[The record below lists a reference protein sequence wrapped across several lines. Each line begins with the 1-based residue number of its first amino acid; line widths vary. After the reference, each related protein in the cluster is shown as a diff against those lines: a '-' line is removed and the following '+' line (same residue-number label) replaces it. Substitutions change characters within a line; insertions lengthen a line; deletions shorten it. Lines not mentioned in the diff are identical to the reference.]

1 MCKWF
6 KYGIF
11 VLAVVLFSIP
21 AWSMGP
27 EHEHEGG
34 VKGLTE
40 RLEKVE
46 NALEKAGITFSG
58 AVEAEAT
65 YVDEDGET
73 ETSDLVLATVELGV
87 DINPAKHVSGHV
99 LFLFEE
105 DDTED
110 VTVDEGFI
118 RLDGEDVIPFYL
130 NVGRLYVPFGYFES
144 HFISDPLTLELAETQ
159 ESAVVAGYSTD
170 MFEISIG
177 LFNGDVNE
185 TDDEDDH
192 IDDLV
197 ASAMFTLPEN
207 NTFGLMVGASYI
219 NNISESD
226 TLEGEDGVD
235 SDINTIAENVGGFS
249 AFISASLY
257 EKLFLEV
264 EYVTALDS
272 FEAEELGFD
281 GGNRME
287 PSAYNIELAYL
298 LTDDIELALR
308 YAGSSDAG
316 DLLPEKQYGAVVNWS
331 FLDGVSLGLEIQ
343 HGEFDTP
350 TDSDVLTM
358 TAQLALDF

>member
-1 MCKWF
+1 MSKF

-11 VLAVVLFSIP
+11 ILAVVLFSIP
-21 AWSMGP
+21 AWSMEP
-27 EHEHEGG
+27 AHEHEGG

-40 RLEKVE
+40 RIEKVE
-46 NALEKAGITFSG
+46 TALEQAGITFSG
-58 AVEAEAT
+58 AVEVEAS
-65 YVDEDGET
+65 YVDEDGEN
-73 ETSDLVLATVELGV
+73 ETSDLTLATVELGV
-87 DINPAKHVSGHV
+87 DINPVKHVSGHV

-130 NVGRLYVPFGYFES
+130 NIGRLYVPFGYFES

-159 ESAVVAGYSTD
+159 ESAVVAGYATD

-185 TDDEDDH
+185 TDDDDDH
-192 IDDLV
+192 IDNLV
-197 ASAMFTLPEN
+197 AGAMFTLPEN

-219 NNISESD
+219 SNISESD
-226 TLEGEDGVD
+226 TLEGENGVD
-235 SDINTIAENVGGFS
+235 SDNNTIDENVGGFS

-257 EKLFLEV
+257 EKFFLEV

-272 FEAEELGFD
+272 FEAGELDFD
-281 GGNRME
+281 NGKRME

-316 DLLPEKQYGAVVNWS
+316 TLLPEELYGAVVNWS

-343 HGEFDTP
+343 KGEYDRP
-350 TDSDVLTM
+350 TDKDELTM
-358 TAQLALDF
+358 TAQLALEF